1 MKKIAPLPGISAE
14 QLDQEAQLAER
25 LHGIS
30 RARYIAQRLGQPF
43 SDSASRSV
51 KLAQLADKEL

>member
-1 MKKIAPLPGISAE
+1 MNIDPMPEISPE
-14 QLDQEAQLAER
+14 QLNKEAQEAER

-30 RARYIAQRLGQPF
+30 QARYIAARLGQPF

-51 KLAQLADKEL
+51 KLQQLAQQEI